1 MAATIAA
8 FEKAGFTDSRIAK
21 ELSLIAFADM
31 ADFVQIDEQGSV
43 KPLSIDTLKKKSRI
57 IRKIKEKRRI
67 LNGKDDDTILEDTF
81 EFELYSKLDALQM
94 AIDVK
99 GMKRTQPVGGS
110 LTLNHALTPEIS
122 EMFDA
127 IYKKAAQ

>member
-110 LTLNHALTPEIS
+110 LTLNHALTQEIS